1 MPKHENDYHGSDTA
15 ESALFRAHCCP
26 CPGHQEG
33 VGRREFLGAAALG
46 SVALTGL
53 SWAAL
58 SAAEPGLPQASA
70 RKTLVVK
77 PILIYDVPRR
87 APQTS
92 WRSWGGIQTEEDAR
106 QEVQLIQGELARLK
120 SSADFPVEFLPI
132 SAVRDVAKLN
142 DSEDVKKAHV
152 LLVYAAGGQV
162 NPLAAFGKNTI
173 FFLRHKSGPLSLWYE
188 IISPHFLRQCTDNV
202 VVKGMTDHDVV
213 VDNIDEV
220 LWRLRAL
227 CGLNDAMNSR
237 ILAVGGPGA
246 WAQPGNVVPEIVRK
260 QWKTDIQTVTY
271 KELGDLIQAARQD
284 PKETAMAKRRAA
296 EYVKLPNTTLETK
309 LAFVENA
316 MLLDQIFRK
325 LMAKAQCRSIT
336 VNSCMGTIMPL
347 AETSA
352 CLALSTLN
360 DDGYLA
366 FCESD
371 FVVIPSGMLLA
382 AIAGKPMFL
391 NDPTYPHD
399 GIITLAHCTAPRRLD
414 GKTRDPARIM
424 THFESDY
431 GASPKVE
438 MRIGQITTSIAPD
451 FKFQRWVGV
460 LGEIVAH
467 PLLPICRSQIDIK
480 FKCSSQL
487 LAERMP
493 GFHWMT
499 IYGDYSREVGYA
511 LRKIP
516 IAWEFLG

>member
-1 MPKHENDYHGSDTA
+1 M
-15 ESALFRAHCCP
+15 
-26 CPGHQEG
+26 
-33 VGRREFLGAAALG
+33 
-46 SVALTGL
+46 TGL

-58 SAAEPGLPQASA
+58 SAGDPNLPQPPG
-70 RKTLVVK
+70 RKPLIVK
-77 PILIYDVPRR
+77 PILVYEVPTR

-92 WRSWGGIQTEEDAR
+92 WRSWGGIQTEDDAR
-106 QEVQLIQGELARLK
+106 REVERIQGELARLK

-132 SAVRDVAKLN
+132 SAVRDIAKLQN
-142 DSEDVKKAHV
+142 SPDVAKAHV

-162 NPLAAFGKNTI
+162 DPLAAFGKNTI

-188 IISPHFLRQCTDNV
+188 IISPHFLRQRTDNLM
-202 VVKGMTDHDVV
+202 VKGMSDHDVV
-213 VDNIDEV
+213 VDNLDEV

-227 CGLNDAMNSR
+227 CGLNDSMNSR
-237 ILAVGGPGA
+237 ILAIGGPGA
-246 WAQPGNVVPEIVRK
+246 WAQPEGVVPEIVRK
-260 QWKTDIQTVTY
+260 QWKTEIQTVTY
-271 KELGDLIQAARQD
+271 EQLGKLIKAARQD
-284 PKETAMAKRRAA
+284 PKETALAKRRAA
-296 EYVKLPNTTLETK
+296 DYVKLPNTTLETK
-309 LAFVENA
+309 LTFVENA

-325 LMAKAQCRSIT
+325 LMAKANCRSIT
-336 VNSCMGTIMPL
+336 INSCMGTIMPL

-382 AIAGKPMFL
+382 SIAGKPMFL

-399 GIITLAHCTAPRRLD
+399 GIITLAHCTAPRKLD
-414 GKTRDPARIM
+414 GKTLDPARIL

-438 MRIGQITTSIAPD
+438 MRIGQMTTSIAPD
-451 FKFQRWVGV
+451 FKFKRWVGV

-467 PLLPICRSQIDIK
+467 PFLPICRSQIDVK

-499 IYGDYSREVGYA
+499 VYGDYSREVGYA

-516 IAWEFLG
+516 IDWEFLG